1 MNKSELIQHVAES
14 TDMKLA
20 EASRVVETVF
30 DTITDSL
37 KKREQVAVA
46 GFGTFVAKSR
56 AAREGR
62 NPHGIGDLLLE
73 LSSPP
78 AGREE
83 FPTNRDK
90 FNQEDTK
97 PEVRNGLSQH
107 GNRLA
112 TKVNGCIPVYRG
124 KYA

>member
-1 MNKSELIQHVAES
+1 MNKSELIKHVAES

-62 NPHGIGDLLLE
+62 NPATGKTIQIPARTSAAFKPAAALKDL
-73 LSSPP
+73 
-78 AGREE
+78 
-83 FPTNRDK
+83 
-90 FNQEDTK
+90 
-97 PEVRNGLSQH
+97 
-107 GNRLA
+107 
-112 TKVNGCIPVYRG
+112 
-124 KYA
+124 